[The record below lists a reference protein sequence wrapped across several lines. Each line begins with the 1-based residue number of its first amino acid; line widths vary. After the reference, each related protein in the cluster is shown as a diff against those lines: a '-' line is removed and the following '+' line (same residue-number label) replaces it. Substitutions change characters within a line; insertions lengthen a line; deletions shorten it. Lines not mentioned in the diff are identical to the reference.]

1 MAAGSKYAGL
11 PGIAAGRGRGEG
23 WAGGQ
28 LQEVGTGPGTKET
41 IVQKFARLRFRIL
54 LRSWTSWQR
63 VWGSLGTWKGW
74 TCTSGGG
81 EGGSQLWLQGHVSQ
95 ASLAIVWPDLVDRM
109 ELVGGMQEGVKQW
122 EQVLNAIEQQL
133 RETNKLLEDTDKM
146 VKETRECFDTSLN
159 GVDDKF
165 AEL

>member
-1 MAAGSKYAGL
+1 VL
-11 PGIAAGRGRGEG
+11 
-23 WAGGQ
+23 
-28 LQEVGTGPGTKET
+28 
-41 IVQKFARLRFRIL
+41 
-54 LRSWTSWQR
+54 
-63 VWGSLGTWKGW
+63 
-74 TCTSGGG
+74 
-81 EGGSQLWLQGHVSQ
+81 
-95 ASLAIVWPDLVDRM
+95 PDLVDRM